1 MRSCIFLDIDEN
13 LGGENCQNFF
23 RYRDDFRLCMIE
35 AYDLG
40 MMVTPYPTLCEV
52 KHHVSDQGYGWVTDG
67 GSGSFFLTTI

>member
-1 MRSCIFLDIDEN
+1 MSLPEHVEYMQDYYGLSPLKN
-13 LGGENCQNFF
+13 G
-23 RYRDDFRLCMIE
+23 DFNIIL

-40 MMVTPYPTLCEV
+40 MMVTPYPELCEV